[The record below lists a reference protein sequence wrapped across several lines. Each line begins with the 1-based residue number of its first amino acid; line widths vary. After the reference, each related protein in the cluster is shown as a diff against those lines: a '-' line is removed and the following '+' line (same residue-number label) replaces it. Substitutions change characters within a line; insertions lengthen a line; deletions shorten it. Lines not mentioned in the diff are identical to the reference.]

1 VLIRAKRCRVCN
13 HISGLLNETC
23 GECDSADLIVV
34 EYEPEIDAPVWTV
47 TARRVIDTTEM
58 AFHWES
64 TLMATLPE
72 FETFHDAHD
81 FECIRVEED
90 GKVVTRAG
98 HMTIFW
104 CFQMSD
110 AIRVGEL
117 VTRLLALRPGLMDE
131 SQVEVEFHDPVEV

>member
-1 VLIRAKRCRVCN
+1 MLIRAKRCRLCS
-13 HISGLLNETC
+13 HISGLINETC
-23 GECDSADLIVV
+23 EECDSADLIVV
-34 EYEPEIDAPVWTV
+34 EYEPEVDDPFWTV

-58 AFHWES
+58 AFQWEA

-72 FETFHDAHD
+72 FENFHDAHD

-98 HMTIFW
+98 NMTIFW
-104 CFQMSD
+104 CFPMID
-110 AIRVGEL
+110 VLRVGEL

-131 SQVEVEFHDPVEV
+131 SQVDVEFHDSVEV